1 MTAVDLTGHLLCTTS
16 RIALALQLMSS
27 LSAMPE
33 DSKSPSAAAPSRVV
47 VRRRIALPISRA
59 GGATPD
65 LVTFNG
71 LPRPDDFAL
80 VFGGPLAAVPWVRV
94 HSACLTGDLFGSARC
109 DCGPQLD
116 AALAHLAGHGGVLVY
131 LHQEGRGIGLR
142 AKIEAYALQD
152 QGLDTFAAN
161 ESLGFP
167 PDARDYESAAAM
179 LAALGIARIRLLTG
193 NPEKIAQLRRA
204 GIEVES
210 SQPIDIAPT
219 DVNREYLEAKR
230 QRFASFTAALAK
242 RQCD

>member
-1 MTAVDLTGHLLCTTS
+1 
-16 RIALALQLMSS
+16 
-27 LSAMPE
+27 MPE
-33 DSKSPSAAAPSRVV
+33 ISRNSASPVSSSVSI
-47 VRRRIALPISRA
+47 RRRITLPMTRG

-80 VFGGPLAAVPWVRV
+80 VFAGKGTDIPWVRV

-116 AALAHLAGHGGVLVY
+116 AALAHLAREGGVLVY

-167 PDARDYESAAAM
+167 PDARDYESAASM
-179 LAALGIARIRLLTG
+179 LSALGISRLRLLTA
-193 NPEKIAQLRRA
+193 NPEKIAQLQQA
-204 GIEVES
+204 GIAVES
-210 SQPIDIAPT
+210 SEPIVIAPT
-219 DVNREYLEAKR
+219 EVNRDYLEAKR
-230 QRFASFTAALAK
+230 QRFAEFSSALVL
-242 RQCD
+242 RRST

>member
-1 MTAVDLTGHLLCTTS
+1 
-16 RIALALQLMSS
+16 
-27 LSAMPE
+27 MPE
-33 DSKSPSAAAPSRVV
+33 DAKSAAPIVPSKVT

-80 VFGGPLAAVPWVRV
+80 VFQGDDADAPWVRV

-116 AALAHLAGHGGVLVY
+116 AALAQFAAAGGVLLY

-152 QGLDTFAAN
+152 EGLDTFAAN

-167 PDARDYESAAAM
+167 PDAREYESAAAM
-179 LAALGIARIRLLTG
+179 LSALGISRIRLLTA
-193 NPEKIAQLRRA
+193 NPEKVDQLQRA
-204 GIEVES
+204 GITVAAS
-210 SQPIDIAPT
+210 RPIEITAT
-219 DVNREYLEAKR
+219 DVNRDYLEAKR
-230 QRFASFTAALAK
+230 QRFEALTAAIAQ
-242 RQCD
+242 RNTR

>member
-1 MTAVDLTGHLLCTTS
+1 MS
-16 RIALALQLMSS
+16 RLD
-27 LSAMPE
+27 AMPE
-33 DSKSPSAAAPSRVV
+33 DSKSAAPAVTTTVS
-47 VRRRIALPISRA
+47 VRRRITLPMSRA

-80 VFGGPLAAVPWVRV
+80 VFHGADAYAPWVRL

-116 AALAHLAGHGGVLVY
+116 AALAQLATDGGILLY

-152 QGLDTFAAN
+152 EGLDTFAAN

-167 PDARDYESAAAM
+167 PDARDYASAAGM
-179 LAALGIARIRLLTG
+179 LSALGVSRIRLLTA
-193 NPEKIAQLRRA
+193 NPEKIDQLQRA
-204 GIEVES
+204 GITIDS
-210 SQPIDIAPT
+210 SQPIAIAPT

-230 QRFASFTAALAK
+230 QRFAAFTAALAQ
-242 RQCD
+242 RESR

>member
-1 MTAVDLTGHLLCTTS
+1 
-16 RIALALQLMSS
+16 
-27 LSAMPE
+27 MPE
-33 DSKSPSAAAPSRVV
+33 DSRNALSPAGSSVS
-47 VRRRIALPISRA
+47 VRRRISLPMTRG

-71 LPRPDDFAL
+71 LARPDDFAL
-80 VFGGPLAAVPWVRV
+80 VFGASVADVPWVRV

-116 AALAHLAGHGGVLVY
+116 AALTRLAREGGVLVY

-167 PDARDYESAAAM
+167 PDARDYESAASM
-179 LAALGIARIRLLTG
+179 LSALGIARIRLLTA
-193 NPEKIAQLRRA
+193 NPEKIAQLQQA
-204 GIEVES
+204 GIAVDASE
-210 SQPIDIAPT
+210 PILIAAT
-219 DVNREYLEAKR
+219 DVNRNYLEAKR
-230 QRFASFTAALAK
+230 QRFDAFSAALL
-242 RQCD
+242 QCRSG